1 MSSCTPDSLLI
12 LIRAR
17 MANAEIPRHYC
28 PIVLTCAR
36 HGSEVKNVRE
46 TVFTDLSILK
56 YLN

>member
-1 MSSCTPDSLLI
+1 
-12 LIRAR
+12 